1 MASVSGKEVKAM
13 RVKTAL
19 AAVLLVFGAWAQ
31 AQRTYLEA
39 GTTAVMDLTFGQGT
53 SFGLFT
59 ALEGG
64 VRDLAGPFG
73 VGGRFGLNV
82 QQGGAAFELGLQG
95 LFHFGRYGSGISPL
109 AGLGFRVFFGGGQTV
124 FGLEGVA
131 GIEYF
136 LNRQV
141 SFVAKGEPTLWF
153 AGGTQFGLG
162 LRAGL
167 RVYP

>member
-1 MASVSGKEVKAM
+1 M

-109 AGLGFRVFFGGGQTV
+109 VGLGFRVFFGGGQT
-124 FGLEGVA
+124 L
-131 GIEYF
+131 
-136 LNRQV
+136 
-141 SFVAKGEPTLWF
+141 
-153 AGGTQFGLG
+153 FGLG
-162 LRAGL
+162 GGSGHGVLPQPAGGL
-167 RVYP
+167 RGQGGAHPLVRGGHPVRPRPAGGA